1 MKTPFVIFDFI
12 RRKVAGPVL
21 VPTLLLSLSAVALHA
36 QEGPEVFNKLC
47 VNCHKDGSPTQ
58 APLPEVLR
66 KMPWQVILSALQDGK
81 MKTIAA
87 GLNDGQRMAVAK
99 FLGTE
104 GAEGMS
110 QSATCSSPMGLMKNA
125 PSWNGYGI
133 DPTNTR
139 FQSGDAAGLTADS
152 VPKLKLKWAFGFPGV
167 TTSFGTPTVYGGRVM
182 MGSADGNVYSL
193 DAKSGCIRWNFKAS
207 EGVRAGLVVSPDGD
221 TTYLADLHAFV
232 YAVKTETGELI
243 WKKQLDD
250 HPLAIITGTPKLVD
264 GTLYVAVSGGEEE
277 VAAGNPMY
285 KCCTLRGS
293 MVALD
298 VKNGGE
304 QLWKTYIIPDAP
316 ETARSHFHWDGN
328 VGTLRF
334 FAVVHAHDRYA
345 EVAALHRYGR
355 QLP

>member
-1 MKTPFVIFDFI
+1 MKTKSVICHPLRMLLFPA
-12 RRKVAGPVL
+12 V
-21 VPTLLLSLSAVALHA
+21 LLSVAAPAMYA
-36 QEGPEVFNKLC
+36 QEGAQVFNKLC

-66 KMPWQVILSALQDGK
+66 KMPWQAILTALQDGK

-87 GLNDGQRMAVAK
+87 GLSDTQRLAVAK

-110 QSATCSSPMGLMKNA
+110 QSATCSTPSPLVKNA
-125 PSWNGYGI
+125 PSWNAYGI
-133 DPTNTR
+133 DLSNSR
-139 FQSGDAAGLTADS
+139 FQSADAAGLTPSD

-182 MGSADGNVYSL
+182 VGSADGNVYSL
-193 DAKSGCIRWNFKAS
+193 DAKSGCIRWNFKAA
-207 EGVRAGLVVSPDGD
+207 EGVRAGLTVSPDGD

-232 YAVKTETGELI
+232 YALKTETGELI
-243 WKKQLDD
+243 WKKKLDD

-277 VAAGNPMY
+277 VTAGDPKY

-298 VKNGGE
+298 SKNGSSCGRRT
-304 QLWKTYIIPDAP
+304 LFRMRRNCWGTPRLGRRCG
-316 ETARSHFHWDGN
+316 ARQARRRGRRRLSTLGN
-328 VGTLRF
+328 RCCIS
-334 FAVVHAHDRYA
+334 ARA
-345 EVAALHRYGR
+345 
-355 QLP
+355 